1 MQAKENEIK
10 EIFSSAGFVWDVIIP
25 HNSDTGYIVIVH
37 YCFSLLMEISYLFF
51 ILILNFYSSFAG
63 YLKVLHLS
71 NSHAN
76 RMQKMYICGLCFTFG
91 VHNEALGSLTFLF

>member
-37 YCFSLLMEISYLFF
+37 YCFSLNGN
-51 ILILNFYSSFAG
+51 ILS
-63 YLKVLHLS
+63 VLHS
-71 NSHAN
+71 YF
-76 RMQKMYICGLCFTFG
+76 K
-91 VHNEALGSLTFLF
+91 FLFLIRRLPKGFAFVQFTRKQDAENVHLWFVLYFWST